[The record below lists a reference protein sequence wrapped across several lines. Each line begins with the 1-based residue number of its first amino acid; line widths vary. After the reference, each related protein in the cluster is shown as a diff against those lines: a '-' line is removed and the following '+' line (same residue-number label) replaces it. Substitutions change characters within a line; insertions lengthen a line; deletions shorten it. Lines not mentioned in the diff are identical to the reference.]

1 MENVRNNLDSPWNWE
16 KLSEN
21 PNVIMKMV
29 NMYPNKDWNWE
40 ALSAHLG
47 DNKYKM
53 ANKVVDTTMAFKHLE
68 PFQAGQ
74 YEQSLPPHVLE
85 NILHHAY
92 NTRDTLSLW
101 ETMELIEPILH
112 PTPGIT
118 KASRHKN
125 FQDAKK

>member
-1 MENVRNNLDSPWNWE
+1 METSDQLTKLYPDTPRNW
-16 KLSEN
+16 KQILSD
-21 PNVIMKMV
+21 PRITYKMI
-29 NMYPNKDWNWE
+29 KDYRN
-40 ALSAHLG
+40 
-47 DNKYKM
+47 NKYKM